1 MSADERRKGGRRRSG
16 RLRALLACGIAL
28 GLGSIGTF
36 ASWSTGASI
45 APGSIKAAQLDVV
58 ADGQLASSTNRDGT
72 YTKATWAVDDL
83 LPGEVVAVSFTVSN
97 AGVSEMPFDLRM
109 DAYVE
114 GTLGSSLR
122 FQFYN
127 GGTPSASTPLTS
139 VQGDTYRQGSC
150 SGGTQFLGS
159 TALGV
164 GAGNATPIVTTKQR
178 MNVGD
183 TRSYCVLIALPEGSS
198 VYSDTGILNQKATLV
213 MILRGTQEGAP

>member
-139 VQGDTYRQGSC
+139 VQGTPIDRAVAPGARSSWGARR
-150 SGGTQFLGS
+150 SGLVQ
-159 TALGV
+159 
-164 GAGNATPIVTTKQR
+164 ATPR
-178 MNVGD
+178 PLSRPNN
-183 TRSYCVLIALPEGSS
+183 A
-198 VYSDTGILNQKATLV
+198 
-213 MILRGTQEGAP
+213 